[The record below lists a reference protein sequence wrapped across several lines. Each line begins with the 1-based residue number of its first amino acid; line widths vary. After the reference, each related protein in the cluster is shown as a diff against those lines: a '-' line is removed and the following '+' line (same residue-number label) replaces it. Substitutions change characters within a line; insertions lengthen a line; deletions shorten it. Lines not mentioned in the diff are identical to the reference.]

1 MKRCIVYFPFKI
13 NENHP
18 SASNIRP
25 LKIIEGFKDLGYEVD
40 VIKGYGAER
49 KDTLKA
55 LRDRVNS
62 GEEYEFVYM
71 ESSTEPTLLTE
82 AKHIPIHPF
91 LDFGFLRFCKKKGIK
106 IGLFYR
112 DIHWRFDQYKNTVS
126 PQKRLVAYIFY
137 YYDLLKYKRIIDV
150 LFLPSLKMKKY
161 IPVELRKPV
170 IELPSG
176 CEYIGYRPKKNISDG
191 KLSILYVG
199 GLSKEL
205 YNIESLVKA
214 VYEDENYTL
223 DICCR
228 EGEWKANEHYYEK
241 YLNERI
247 KFIHKSGNELDKI
260 AMSKDLFSLVV
271 EPSPYWEFAMPMKLF
286 SYISY
291 GKPIIGVDDT
301 ACGEFIEKYSLGYL
315 TEYEESKI
323 KETLKYISENYQRD
337 YEVKTK
343 AIAKAFEENTWKARA
358 MTVAESLLKIQSH

>member
-1 MKRCIVYFPFKI
+1 MKRCIVYFPFKV

-25 LKIIEGFKDLGYEVD
+25 LRIIEGFKDLGYEVD
-40 VIKGYGAER
+40 VIKGYGAAR
-49 KDTLKA
+49 KDSIKA
-55 LRDRVNS
+55 LRARINS
-62 GEEYEFVYM
+62 GEKYEFVYM

-82 AKHIPIHPF
+82 ANHIPTHPF
-91 LDFGFLRFCKKKGIK
+91 LDFEFLRFCKKKGIK

-126 PQKRLVAYIFY
+126 LPKRLVAYIFY
-137 YYDLLKYKRIIDV
+137 YYDLLKYKNSIDV

-161 IPVELRKPV
+161 IPVELRKPI

-176 CEYIGYRPKKNISDG
+176 CEYIWHTSKKKISDG

-205 YNIESLVKA
+205 YNIEGLVKA

-228 EGEWKANEHYYEK
+228 EGEWKASEYYYGK

-247 KFIHKSGNELDKI
+247 KFIHKSGDELDEI

-271 EPSPYWEFAMPMKLF
+271 EPTTYWEFAMPMKLF
-286 SYISY
+286 SYIAY
-291 GKPIIGVDDT
+291 GKPIIGVYDT
-301 ACGEFIEKYSLGYL
+301 ACGEFIEKNNLGYI
-315 TEYEESKI
+315 TKYKEADI
-323 KETLKYISENYQRD
+323 KETLKYISENYQKD
-337 YEVKTK
+337 YEAKTK
-343 AIAKAFEENTWKARA
+343 AIAKAFEENTWKFRA
-358 MTVAESLLKIQSH
+358 QTVAESLLKI